1 MTVSHSKLTKF
12 VIAPLAVVIFTACSQ
27 APAQIAT
34 AGSKV
39 ERPVQVM
46 ILESTQQSNIKQFS
60 GVLEA
65 TQTAN
70 LAFRVPGTIQDIFV
84 KTGDNVEKDQIL
96 ARLDPHD
103 YQVNVVELQARLAE
117 ANAAHH
123 LAKVELER
131 VQQAIADDAI
141 SKVNLDRAQS
151 GYQRSLAMVD
161 VMTQNLQKSQDA
173 LDYTELK
180 APFSGVIGSK
190 SQQTFEQT
198 SPGISLFSLHQPNE
212 LKAMIDVPENL
223 MNQLTLDQLASVHW
237 HGAKTSLT
245 ARLSAMDTL
254 ADPIKQTYTVEFV
267 IEQVTNALPGKAVN
281 VAVSFN
287 NNGASYCVPYAALI
301 GEGAD
306 KSVYVVK
313 EGTVIEKAV
322 TLESLRSNSVC
333 LSGELHT
340 GDAIVTAG
348 VHYLKPNQTVTNT
361 LVKAFSY

>member
-1 MTVSHSKLTKF
+1 MTVSYSKLATF
-12 VIAPLAVVIFTACSQ
+12 AITPLAVVIFTACSQ

-34 AGSKV
+34 EKA

-46 ILESTQQSNIKQFS
+46 MLESTQQTNIKQFS

-70 LAFRVPGTIQDIFV
+70 LAFRVPGTIQVILV
-84 KTGDNVEKDQIL
+84 NTGDSVEKGQVL

-117 ANAAHH
+117 ANAAHR

-151 GYQRSLAMVD
+151 GYRRSLAMVD
-161 VMTQNLQKSQDA
+161 VVTQNLQKSQDA

-190 SQQTFEQT
+190 SQQEFEQT
-198 SPGISLFSLHQPNE
+198 SPGTSLFSLHQPNE
-212 LKAMIDVPENL
+212 LKAVIDVPENL
-223 MNQLTLDQLASVHW
+223 MSQLALDQLALVNW
-237 HGAKTSLT
+237 HGTKTSLN
-245 ARLSAMDTL
+245 ARLSSMATL
-254 ADPIKQTYTVEFV
+254 ADPIKQTYTVEF
-267 IEQVTNALPGKAVN
+267 IIDRVTNALPGKAVN

-287 NNGASYCVPYAALI
+287 SNSASYCVPYAALI
-301 GEGAD
+301 GEDAD
-306 KSVYVVK
+306 KSVYVIK
-313 EGTVIEKAV
+313 EGIVLEKAV

-348 VHYLKPNQTVTNT
+348 VHYLKPEQMVANT

>member
-1 MTVSHSKLTKF
+1 MTVSYSKLATF
-12 VIAPLAVVIFTACSQ
+12 AITPLAVVIFTACSQ
-27 APAQIAT
+27 APAQIVT
-34 AGSKV
+34 AKA

-46 ILESTQQSNIKQFS
+46 MLASTQQTNIKHFS

-70 LAFRVPGTIQDIFV
+70 LAFRVPGTIQIILV
-84 KTGDNVEKDQIL
+84 NTGDSVEKGQVL

-117 ANAAHH
+117 ANAAHR

-151 GYQRSLAMVD
+151 GYRRSLAMVD
-161 VMTQNLQKSQDA
+161 VVTQNLQKSQDA

-190 SQQTFEQT
+190 SQQEFEQT
-198 SPGISLFSLHQPNE
+198 SPGTSLFSLHQPNE
-212 LKAMIDVPENL
+212 LKAVIDVPENL
-223 MNQLTLDQLASVHW
+223 MSQLALDQRVLVNW
-237 HGAKTSLT
+237 HGAKTSLN
-245 ARLSAMDTL
+245 ARLSSMATL
-254 ADPIKQTYTVEFV
+254 ADPIKQTYTVEF
-267 IEQVTNALPGKAVN
+267 IIDQVTNALPGKAVN

-287 NNGASYCVPYAALI
+287 NNSASYCVPYAALI
-301 GEGAD
+301 GEDAD
-306 KSVYVVK
+306 KSVYVIK
-313 EGTVIEKAV
+313 EGIVLEKAV

-348 VHYLKPNQTVTNT
+348 VHYLKPEQMVANT